1 MRVLYGLGCI
11 VTPVSKYTV
20 VSRCVEHLR
29 CMYLVVDLKVVPKE
43 DVFKVMN
50 MLKNMN
56 IIYLSLY
63 KFETPSCYTNM
74 EYMYIVI

>member
-1 MRVLYGLGCI
+1 
-11 VTPVSKYTV
+11 
-20 VSRCVEHLR
+20 
-29 CMYLVVDLKVVPKE
+29 MYLVVDLKVVPKE

-63 KFETPSCYTNM
+63 KFEIPSCYTNM